1 MPGKQEYICNED
13 EKEYNFKFVVTGT
26 FIGDKGETI
35 NQQRILD
42 VYRQTDKNEAWRLL
56 SNADFELEEG

>member
-56 SNADFELEEG
+56 SNADFELEEE

>member
-1 MPGKQEYICNED
+1 MQEIICNQD
-13 EKEYNFKFVVTGT
+13 EKEYNFKFVFTGT

-56 SNADFELEEG
+56 SNADFELEEE

>member
-26 FIGDKGETI
+26 FIGDKDETI
-35 NQQRILD
+35 NQARILD